1 MRILKEFPPETHLLQ
16 KHRPD
21 TIQELHK
28 VNNHIHTPYSYSA
41 FKDISQ
47 IFHMAVQE
55 NIALLGINDF
65 YTTAGYEEF
74 YRLSLKNGVMP
85 LFNIEFMGLVKEWQE
100 QDFRVNDP
108 KNPGRVYLT
117 GKGLSYPL
125 IMGAKS
131 RQQLES
137 LKHHSEVQVR
147 KMVDKLNAFFHDLTI
162 PLELNFDEL
171 KQKYVKELVRER
183 HVATAL
189 REKIFEIASTQ
200 EAVIELLTNIYEG
213 KSHQADL
220 DDHAALENELRSNL
234 LKKGGRAF
242 IPEDE
247 NAFLSFEQIMEI
259 VTDGGGIP
267 CYPVLLDNEKGEFT
281 DFESQWQRMSDQL
294 ISKNI
299 GCIELIPGRNDFDI
313 LYAFVKFFHDRN
325 FIITF
330 GTEHNTPALKPL
342 TVKCRDEVPLN
353 ETLKRI
359 NFEGASVIAAHQYK
373 MARGEE
379 GFLSSNNKPKRE
391 YRDDFVKLGKAVIK
405 EFFSTCDEGM

>member
-1 MRILKEFPPETHLLQ
+1 MRILKEFPPETDLLQ

-234 LKKGGRAF
+234 LKK
-242 IPEDE
+242 
-247 NAFLSFEQIMEI
+247 
-259 VTDGGGIP
+259 
-267 CYPVLLDNEKGEFT
+267 
-281 DFESQWQRMSDQL
+281 
-294 ISKNI
+294 
-299 GCIELIPGRNDFDI
+299 
-313 LYAFVKFFHDRN
+313 
-325 FIITF
+325 
-330 GTEHNTPALKPL
+330 
-342 TVKCRDEVPLN
+342 
-353 ETLKRI
+353 
-359 NFEGASVIAAHQYK
+359 
-373 MARGEE
+373 
-379 GFLSSNNKPKRE
+379 
-391 YRDDFVKLGKAVIK
+391 
-405 EFFSTCDEGM
+405 